1 MPFEKKITDDLKAAM
16 KAKDKLRVSCLRM
29 LKASMKNKSVEKG
42 DKLKDD
48 EIQGI
53 ITSLIR
59 KGKEASTEFRKA
71 VREDLADKEDQ
82 EIKILVSYLPEQLTP
97 DEIEHILK
105 EIIAENNTE
114 GSIRNDLLLENT
126 LDFLYD
132 NAKIKRTKSIPFEEL
147 IKEKVT

>member
-1 MPFEKKITDDLKAAM
+1 MPLEKKITDDLKEAM

-71 VREDLADKEDQ
+71 VREDLADKEDR

-105 EIIAENNTE
+105 EIIAEGAAN
-114 GSIRNDLLLENT
+114 SLKDLGIIMKAAMARMAGKAQGGEVNEIARKLLSPAE
-126 LDFLYD
+126 
-132 NAKIKRTKSIPFEEL
+132 
-147 IKEKVT
+147 

>member
-1 MPFEKKITDDLKAAM
+1 MPFEKKITDDLKEAM

-105 EIIAENNTE
+105 EIIAECAA
-114 GSIRNDLLLENT
+114 SSLKDLGIIMKAAMARMAGKAQGREVNEIARKLLSQAE
-126 LDFLYD
+126 
-132 NAKIKRTKSIPFEEL
+132 
-147 IKEKVT
+147 